1 MTVAAG
7 KASTAMR
14 PVGSPVS
21 HCPPMAL
28 HSNKFIQWTRECS
41 KLKVFR
47 AGYNNL
53 SGSLPEDIYKAAK
66 LEEVAMPRNSLVGV
80 ISVRILN
87 LTNLAILDLSVNQ
100 VSGVLPLN
108 FGNLAKLKFLLLH
121 WNNIGGSLP
130 PSLMNCTSLIE
141 LNLSGNEFH
150 GDISILNFSKLRQL
164 ARLDLFS
171 NNLNGSFPMSLY
183 SCKSLK
189 AVRLG
194 LNDMQGE
201 IQPEIL
207 SLRSLSFLSL
217 SYSRLSNIIKAMNIL
232 RHSES
237 LIFLSLA
244 FSYEADEE
252 SPADFGMADFD
263 GFQNLR
269 FLSLG
274 GCNLVGEIPAWLSK
288 LKNLAVLSLYKN
300 KLTGPVPSQLGT
312 LPRLFYLHLGSNR
325 IVGEFP
331 KQLLRLPMLVSE
343 SNQTADS
350 DDAHLEL
357 PVITYPNRDC
367 LQSLELNNNN
377 FTGDIP
383 TQISNLKELNVLQ
396 LSKNHLSGK
405 IPSSLTSLNF
415 LSNLNVSYNNLEGQI
430 PKGTQIQG
438 FDVSLFEGNPKLC
451 GLPLPNECPTIKGTE
466 SIDDLDVDNNNE
478 HQAAW
483 VFVPVGFGFTVG
495 FWGVCCSLIF
505 NQTWRCAY
513 FRFTEKVQ
521 DTFYVMIVLHIN
533 KMKRMLEASSF

>member
-1 MTVAAG
+1 
-7 KASTAMR
+7 
-14 PVGSPVS
+14 
-21 HCPPMAL
+21 
-28 HSNKFIQWTRECS
+28 
-41 KLKVFR
+41 
-47 AGYNNL
+47 
-53 SGSLPEDIYKAAK
+53 
-66 LEEVAMPRNSLVGV
+66 
-80 ISVRILN
+80 
-87 LTNLAILDLSVNQ
+87 
-100 VSGVLPLN
+100 
-108 FGNLAKLKFLLLH
+108 
-121 WNNIGGSLP
+121 
-130 PSLMNCTSLIE
+130 
-141 LNLSGNEFH
+141 
-150 GDISILNFSKLRQL
+150 
-164 ARLDLFS
+164 
-171 NNLNGSFPMSLY
+171 MSLY

-207 SLRSLSFLSL
+207 SLESLSFLSL
-217 SYSRLSNIIKAMNIL
+217 SYSRLSNITKAMNIL
-232 RHSES
+232 RYSKS

-252 SPADFGMADFD
+252 SPADFGIADFD
-263 GFQNLR
+263 GFQRLR

-357 PVITYPNRDC
+357 PVITYPNRGTGQQYNSLSFFPRGICLGNNNFYGSIPTEISELDR

-383 TQISNLKELNVLQ
+383 AQTSNLKELNVLQ

-451 GLPLPNECPTIKGTE
+451 GLPLPNECPTIKGIE
-466 SIDDLDVDNNNE
+466 SIDDLDVDNDNE
-478 HQAAW
+478 HQTAW
-483 VFVPVGFGFTVG
+483 VSVPVGLGFIVG

-505 NQTWRCAY
+505 NQTWRYAY

-521 DTFYVMIVLHIN
+521 DIFYVMIVLHIN